1 MKKLLFSYLL
11 FFSFPLFSQTD
22 LSLFFATAFQTVSQN
37 YPILGKIGMDS
48 VRTDSTTLQLN
59 VFANRQLSHRA
70 WREADV
76 EFCYQIIKKNMTI
89 KFGKKY
95 EKYKISLLTNQTLLE
110 DLVPNIYRKKQ
121 AKDSSRFPQKEPFV
135 LPVVRKKND
144 NNLINKGLQNRN
156 IALWHSHGYYY
167 ENDLLRW
174 EWQRARNFGTLED
187 LLPMSFVLQYLT
199 PMLER
204 AGGYVWLPRER
215 DWQKNEVII
224 DNDRKKTSLT
234 ESLTKGIYLEKSGK
248 EKWKISQEKGFSV
261 GNSSYKGSFNPF
273 EAGTSRQIRTEPEG
287 KAQARYT
294 PEIPENGEYAVYISY
309 EASPENTTDA
319 HYTVFYDGGKADF
332 LVNQQIG
339 GGTWIFLGK
348 FPFQKGKNAEK
359 GSVLLNNKGDGKT
372 YLSTD
377 AVRFGGGMGVVERFG
392 QVSQKAKYLEA
403 ARYYLQFAGFPDTV
417 YNLSK
422 DQDDYKDD
430 YQSRG
435 WWVNYLRGG
444 KYFDAQNPK
453 RWKGL
458 GVPVDLSLAFHTD
471 AGTTRD
477 SSTVGTLMIVSTL
490 THERKFPNEQSR
502 MANRDFGDMLQ
513 TEIVQDI
520 RNQHDSTWNKRPIW
534 DREYN
539 EAMRPTVPAV
549 LLELL
554 SHHNFE
560 DEKFALDPRFRFTV
574 SRSIYKGML
583 KFLAYQHGFD
593 YVVAPLPVT
602 HLHSQ
607 LLDSKTAKIAWKP
620 QFDSLETSAKP
631 ERYRVYT
638 RMNDSGFD
646 QGEVVDKP
654 EFVLNNLQANQ
665 IYSFKITALNAG
677 GESMDSEIVSLCYR
691 NDTFPTALIV
701 NGFDRIS
708 APATVEKKDFWGF
721 ADWEDQGVPEGL
733 RLDFIGSQYDFDPK
747 SEWLDDDAPGHGASH
762 ADHEGKILK
771 GNNFDNIYV
780 HGKAFWA
787 NNRSFVSS
795 SDEAVE
801 EGLVSL
807 ENYSVVDWIFGEE
820 KEIFLPKKQQRLFKT
835 FTPKTQSAIRNY
847 LEKGGNLLLSGS
859 YIGTDLFKGK
869 KKTDPDVLFGTKV
882 LKYKWRT
889 DFAAKSN
896 GTLLEANPKFSLQK
910 SDYQLNT
917 QGKADSETYIAEN
930 PDALEPA
937 DSTSAMTILRYAENT
952 KSAAVAYKEK
962 YGLVA
967 LGFPFETILRDR
979 PRTLLLEA
987 ILKFFEER
995 K

>member
-1 MKKLLFSYLL
+1 MKKLLFSYFLL
-11 FFSFPLFSQTD
+11 LSFPLFAQNN
-22 LSLFFATAFQTVSQN
+22 LSLFFATAFQTVSQS
-37 YPILGKIGMDS
+37 YPILGKIGVDS
-48 VRTDSTTLQLN
+48 VRTDSTALQIK

-70 WREADV
+70 WRENDV
-76 EFCYQIIKKNMTI
+76 ESCYKIIQKNVEM

-95 EKYKISLLTNQTLLE
+95 EKYKISLLTNQTALE

-121 AKDSSRFPQKEPFV
+121 PKDSTRFPRNEPFV
-135 LPVVRKKND
+135 LPVVRKKNN

-167 ENDLLRW
+167 EQELLRW

-204 AGGYVWLPRER
+204 AGANTWLPRER

-224 DNDRKKTSLT
+224 DNDREKRSLT
-234 ESLTKGIYLEKSGK
+234 EGLTKGIYLEKNGK
-248 EKWKISQEKGFSV
+248 EKWKTATEKGFSV
-261 GNSSYKGSFNPF
+261 ENMPYKGNFNPF
-273 EAGTSRQIRTEPEG
+273 RAGTYRQIRTETEG
-287 KAQARYT
+287 KAQVRYT

-309 EASPENTTDA
+309 KAAPENTTDA
-319 HYTVFYDGGKADF
+319 HYTVFYEGGKAEF

-339 GGTWIFLGK
+339 GGTWIYLGK
-348 FPFQKGKNAEK
+348 FPFKKGKNAEK
-359 GSVLLNNKGDGKT
+359 GSVLLTNKGDGKT
-372 YLSTD
+372 YISTD
-377 AVRFGGGMGVVERFG
+377 ALRFGGGMGVVERFG

-444 KYFDAQNPK
+444 KYFNAQNPA
-453 RWKGL
+453 RWQGL
-458 GVPVDLSLAFHTD
+458 GIPVDLSVAFHTD

-490 THERKFPNEQSR
+490 THERKFPNGQSR
-502 MANRDFGDMLQ
+502 MANRDFGDILQ

-539 EAMRPTVPAV
+539 EAMRPSVPAV

-574 SRSIYKGML
+574 SRSIYKGIL
-583 KFLAYQHGFD
+583 KFLAYQHGTD
-593 YVVAPLPVT
+593 YAVTPLPVT

-620 QFDSLETSAKP
+620 QLDSLEASAKP
-631 ERYRVYT
+631 ERYRIYT

-646 QGEVVDKP
+646 QGVVVEKP
-654 EFVLNNLQANQ
+654 EFILNNLQANQ
-665 IYSFKITALNAG
+665 LYSFKITALNAG

-691 NDTFPTALIV
+691 NDVFPTALIV

-721 ADWEDQGVPEGL
+721 ADWEDQGVPEGV

-780 HGKAFWA
+780 HGKAFYA
-787 NNRSFVSS
+787 NNRSFASS

-801 EGLVSL
+801 EGLVNL
-807 ENYSVVDWIFGEE
+807 ENYKIVDWIFGEE
-820 KEIFLPKKQQRLFKT
+820 KEIFFYKKQERLFKT
-835 FTPKTQSAIRNY
+835 FTPKTQTAMRNY
-847 LEKGGNLLLSGS
+847 LEKGGNLLVSGA

-869 KKTDPDVLFGTKV
+869 KKNDPDVLFGTKV
-882 LKYKWRT
+882 LKLKWRT
-889 DFAAKSN
+889 DFAVKSS
-896 GTLLEANPKFSLQK
+896 GTLAEANPKFSLQK
-910 SDYQLNT
+910 ADYQVNT
-917 QGKADSETYIAEN
+917 QGIADSETYITEN
-930 PDALEPA
+930 PNALEPA

-962 YGLVA
+962 YRVVA
-967 LGFPFETILRDR
+967 LGFPFETLLRDR
-979 PRTLLLEA
+979 PRSLLLAA
-987 ILKFFEER
+987 ILQFFEE
-995 K
+995 KK